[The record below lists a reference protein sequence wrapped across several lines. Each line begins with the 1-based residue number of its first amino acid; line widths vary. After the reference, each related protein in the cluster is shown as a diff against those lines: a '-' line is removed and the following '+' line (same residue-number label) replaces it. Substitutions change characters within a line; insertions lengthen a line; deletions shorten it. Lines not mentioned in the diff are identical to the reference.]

1 MTPLFHFG
9 LTMKLYYF
17 PGACPLASHIVL
29 EWIGKPY
36 ETVRMTREQ
45 TKDPE
50 YLAINPAGAVPTLVD
65 GDFILTQSAAILG
78 YLSELS
84 PEAGLLGDTPRER
97 AQTQR
102 WLGLCN
108 SDLHK
113 TFTLVFGAA
122 YFSGGDESVG
132 QVLVAQATDRL
143 VALFQV
149 VNDQLRGRDWLT
161 GKRSVADAYL
171 FVILLWADAKNIPLD
186 GLDELRRFQ
195 DRLRA
200 DPGVQA
206 AMKAQGLL

>member
-200 DPGVQA
+200 DPGVQT

>member
-1 MTPLFHFG
+1 
-9 LTMKLYYF
+9 MKLYYF

-200 DPGVQA
+200 DPGVQT